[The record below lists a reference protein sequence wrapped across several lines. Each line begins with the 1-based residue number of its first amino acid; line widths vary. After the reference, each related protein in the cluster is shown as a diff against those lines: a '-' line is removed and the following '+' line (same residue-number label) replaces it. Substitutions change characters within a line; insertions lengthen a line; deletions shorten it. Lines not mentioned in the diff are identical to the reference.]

1 MKIPSLLRTP
11 RYQRFHLEP
20 RYYDPVK
27 EELQEREARIKQSM
41 LADKKRSE
49 ENTVRENSSL
59 HGSFTRRRSSGKGSA
74 SYTQMVIMLLL
85 AVLIFGY
92 IYLGDVALYTVVGI
106 SSVLLYLKIKRIL

>member
-11 RYQRFHLEP
+11 KYQRYHIEP

-41 LADKKRSE
+41 LADNTRNK
-49 ENTVRENSSL
+49 ENTISKNSTL
-59 HGSFTRRRSSGKGSA
+59 HGSFTGRRTSRKGSA
-74 SYTQMVIMLLL
+74 SFAQMIIMLLL
-85 AVLIFGY
+85 SALIFGY